1 MLDILFDLA
10 GLAIHPGLAALKKT
24 PSMER
29 RTAPGP
35 CVVPGLLD
43 TGLARKAGGAPDHIA
58 GQA

>member
-1 MLDILFDLA
+1 MLDILFD
-10 GLAIHPGLAALKKT
+10 LAIHPGLAALKKT
-24 PSMER
+24 PSMEP

-43 TGLARKAGGAPDHIA
+43 TGLARKAAGAPDRVA